1 MTSLKWGRG
10 VGGSNLTYRLA
21 ALGLDYSFGDEC
33 MFLKKD
39 NDRQCLYFSYVQY
52 LYDDDERC
60 MMKA

>member
-10 VGGSNLTYRLA
+10 GGCLNLTYRLA

-60 MMKA
+60 MMTA